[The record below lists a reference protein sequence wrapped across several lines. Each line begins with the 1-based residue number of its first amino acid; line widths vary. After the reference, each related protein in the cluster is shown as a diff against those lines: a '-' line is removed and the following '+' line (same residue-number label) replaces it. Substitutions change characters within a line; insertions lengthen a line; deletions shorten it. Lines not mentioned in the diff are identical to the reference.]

1 MFLPRVTQVHKLL
14 DKLQPDMISLNP
26 NFIANVDT
34 ANKDVIA
41 EERRLFIEEKMSDKQ
56 RFVIPNP

>member
-1 MFLPRVTQVHKLL
+1 MHKLL